1 MKTATNKYLDAR
13 LGLVLGVEPG
23 EDNGFMG
30 RVAAGISDVKDWWGQ
45 PGETELEEGLR
56 NARKGAA
63 GSVGLALDLA
73 RAALKEIVESF
84 ALESELDAVEVQ
96 VNVGESVCEGVRE
109 GHIEVNGIPGI
120 TGGPTPEFCVS
131 LRPDGWEVR
140 GVPDRRFEALGEAW
154 VAACAGYY
162 GPRPSVVNGAAN
174 LLLDGLP
181 TTG

>member
-45 PGETELEEGLR
+45 PCETELEEGLR
-56 NARKGAA
+56 KARKGAA
-63 GSVGLALDLA
+63 VSVGLALDLA

-96 VNVGESVCEGVRE
+96 VNVGESVWEGVRQ
-109 GHIEVNGIPGI
+109 GHIEVNGIA
-120 TGGPTPEFCVS
+120 GGPTPEFCVS

-140 GVPDRRFEALGEAW
+140 GVPGRRFEALGEAW

-162 GPRPSVVNGAAN
+162 GPRPSVVNGVAN
-174 LLLDGLP
+174 LLLDGLSP
-181 TTG
+181 VDIR